1 MPRVKSITV
10 IKLIMRQDID
20 FQRTLKHIISELSNL
35 PYDNGDISDIGNE
48 VGIAIGTIISDISEE
63 EINDFVSGVRH
74 GISLING
81 TY

>member
-1 MPRVKSITV
+1 
-10 IKLIMRQDID
+10 MRQDID
-20 FQRTLKHIISELSNL
+20 FQKILRNIIYELSNL
-35 PYDNGDISDIGNE
+35 PYDKGDISDIGNE
-48 VGIAIGTIISDISEE
+48 VGIAIGTILSDISEE

>member
-1 MPRVKSITV
+1 
-10 IKLIMRQDID
+10 MRQDID
-20 FQRTLKHIISELSNL
+20 FQKTLKHIISELSNL
-35 PYDNGDISDIGNE
+35 PYDKGDISDIGNE

-81 TY
+81 TH